1 VTYGE
6 RKQEVKDYQKQRTRE
21 RLNDEKQVR
30 RNVRQ
35 ERAMGQVPI
44 TDIRPHPDNPN
55 YFLQKL
61 DREMRIKD
69 EDDNHYTSAIRFYPI
84 IPQPQAVNPF
94 QVAYNNALMEG
105 NHG

>member
-1 VTYGE
+1 
-6 RKQEVKDYQKQRTRE
+6 
-21 RLNDEKQVR
+21 
-30 RNVRQ
+30 
-35 ERAMGQVPI
+35 
-44 TDIRPHPDNPN
+44 
-55 YFLQKL
+55 
-61 DREMRIKD
+61 MRIKD